1 MLSNTIKHILLSAC
15 LLLTS
20 ISSYAQT
27 YATSYELSMPNPQT
41 HYFHVKMKIANIQKS
56 SLLTNKDKLTLKM
69 PVWTPGSY
77 LVREFAKNVDRLTAK
92 SGNTSLN
99 TKKINKNTWEVSLS
113 GADQVVIEYD
123 VYAFELTVRTSFI
136 DDTHGYVNGASVFLY
151 VPQLVNEPMD
161 IQVKP
166 YEKWSTVSTAME
178 PIGKWHYKVP
188 NYDLL
193 VDSPIEIGNHKVI
206 TFESMGITHQIAM
219 YALVDLKYDEAELI
233 KTYKATVEAAATVVG
248 EHPCDRYLFIIHHL
262 PGIGGGLEH
271 LYSTTCQTSPNV
283 YQSPTSMK
291 RFFSLIAH
299 EYFHLWNVKRI
310 RPIELGP
317 FNYDEEN
324 YTTLLWVSEGFT
336 SFYQNDIL
344 RRGNVITEQEFKEDL
359 VSSINQI
366 ENQPGQQI
374 QSVSESSWDAWIKFY
389 RPNENSNNTTVSY
402 YTKGGVLGSLLN
414 LEILGSTKGQKNLD
428 DVFKYLWKSYYKE
441 KKRGFSETE
450 FKEAVEKIAN
460 KKLDD
465 FFTKYVYGT
474 EQIDYNYFFQYAGM
488 QLIDKY
494 ASRQTPGFGAN
505 VRPNGVVVR
514 VDKGTAAYEA
524 GINVND
530 KLITIDNKPFTT
542 IQEALSNKKIGDK
555 VLVIVERS
563 GVNLTYELTLK
574 RDATVAYEM
583 VHLPN
588 KTETQKLIN
597 SKLMHL

>member
-1 MLSNTIKHILLSAC
+1 MLFNTLKRIMLSAS

-20 ISSYAQT
+20 ISAYAQN

-41 HYFHVKMKIANIQKS
+41 HYFHVKMKINNIQS
-56 SLLTNKDKLTLKM
+56 STHLTDKNKLTLKM

-92 SGNTSLN
+92 NGNTSLT
-99 TKKINKNTWEVSLS
+99 TKKTNKNTWEIALS
-113 GADQVVIEYD
+113 GADEVVIEYD

-151 VPQLVNEPMD
+151 VPQLVNQPMD
-161 IQVKP
+161 IQIKP

-178 PIGKWHYKVP
+178 SIGKWHYKVP
-188 NYDLL
+188 DYDLL

-206 TFESMGITHQIAM
+206 SFESMGITHQIAM
-219 YALVDLKYDEAELI
+219 YALVDLKYDEEELI

-271 LYSTTCQTSPNV
+271 LYSTTCQTSPTV
-283 YQSPTSMK
+283 YQSKTSMK

-310 RPIELGP
+310 RPVELGP

-344 RRGNVITEQEFKEDL
+344 RRGNVITEQEFKADL

-389 RPNENSNNTTVSY
+389 RPNENSNNTTISY

-414 LEILGSTKGQKNLD
+414 LEILGSTKGQKSLD
-428 DVFKYLWKSYYKE
+428 DVFRYLWKTYYIE
-441 KKRGFSETE
+441 KKRGFSEVE
-450 FKEAVEKIAN
+450 FKEAVETIAN
-460 KKLDD
+460 KKLDT
-465 FFTKYVYGT
+465 FFAKYVYGT
-474 EQIDYNYFFQYAGM
+474 EQIDYNYFFQYAGL
-488 QLIDKY
+488 QLVDKY
-494 ASRQTPGFGAN
+494 ANRQNPGFGATT
-505 VRPNGVVVR
+505 RPNGVVSR
-514 VDKGTAAYEA
+514 VDKGTAAYVA

-530 KLITIDNKPFTT
+530 RVLTIDDKPFSSVND
-542 IQEALSNKKIGDK
+542 IVANKKIGDK
-555 VLVIVERS
+555 VNVVVERS
-563 GVNLTYELTLK
+563 GVNLNYQLTLK
-574 RDATVAYEM
+574 RDNTVAYEI
-583 VHLPN
+583 VELPN
-588 KTETQKLIN
+588 VNTTQKAIY